1 MVRIIYSLNK
11 LVNRLVIS
19 ILLDK
24 VISLIALIVP
34 RYRSF
39 LANAFHSLMIRH
51 LKVLTGIF
59 RIKGRQLR
67 HWIYAHNDDRRGT
80 NAHV

>member
-11 LVNRLVIS
+11 LVNRLVILL
-19 ILLDK
+19 LLDK

-34 RYRSF
+34 GSF

-67 HWIYAHNDDRRGT
+67 HWIHAHNDDRRGT